1 MINNFSSKKV
11 QKDLYKITKKKFSI
25 EYINKTIKVIFEN
38 IVLSKKKK
46 FLISGAQG
54 CGKTTLL
61 KLINKNFNNFYNL
74 SPLCIS
80 LDDYYLTKKQRS
92 ELSNKIH
99 PLFITRGV
107 PGTHDIEKLVKTIS
121 LFDKKKYP
129 IKLNKF
135 DKLFDDRSNK
145 IEIISS
151 KKDILI
157 LEGWCCDCSFIEK
170 KYLEKNFNKIE
181 KIDKNYIWRNY
192 YNNKLKNEYRSLF
205 SRFEYSIF
213 LKVPNFKNVLDWR
226 LNQEKKLLLS
236 SRKKNNFMK
245 LNDIKNF
252 ILYYEKIT
260 KWMLLKKNIKASLII
275 YIDHNQKINRIIKK
289 KTTF

>member
-11 QKDLYKITKKKFSI
+11 QKDLYKITKQKFSI

-121 LFDKKKYP
+121 LFDKKK
-129 IKLNKF
+129 I
-135 DKLFDDRSNK
+135 SNK
-145 IEIISS
+145 
-151 KKDILI
+151 
-157 LEGWCCDCSFIEK
+157 
-170 KYLEKNFNKIE
+170 
-181 KIDKNYIWRNY
+181 
-192 YNNKLKNEYRSLF
+192 
-205 SRFEYSIF
+205 
-213 LKVPNFKNVLDWR
+213 
-226 LNQEKKLLLS
+226 
-236 SRKKNNFMK
+236 
-245 LNDIKNF
+245 
-252 ILYYEKIT
+252 T
-260 KWMLLKKNIKASLII
+260 
-275 YIDHNQKINRIIKK
+275 
-289 KTTF
+289 

>member
-1 MINNFSSKKV
+1 MINNFSSKKI
-11 QKDLYKITKKKFSI
+11 QKDLYKITKQKFSLK
-25 EYINKTIKVIFEN
+25 YIDKTIKIIFEN

-61 KLINKNFNNFYNL
+61 KLINKNFYNFYNL

-80 LDDYYLTKKQRS
+80 LDDYYLTKNQRS
-92 ELSNKIH
+92 HLSNKIH

-107 PGTHDIEKLVKTIS
+107 PGTHDIEKLVKTIN

-157 LEGWCCDCSFIEK
+157 LEGWCCNCSFIEK
-170 KYLEKNFNKIE
+170 EYLEKNFNKIE
-181 KIDKNYIWRNY
+181 KMDNYYIWRNY
-192 YNNKLKNEYRSLF
+192 YNNKLKNEYKSLF
-205 SRFEYSIF
+205 NKFEYSIF
-213 LKVPNFKNVLDWR
+213 LKIPNFKNVLDWR
-226 LNQEKKLLLS
+226 LNQEKQLLS
-236 SRKKNNFMK
+236 ISRKKNNFMK

-275 YIDHNQKINRIIKK
+275 YIDKNQKIKRIIKK
-289 KTTF
+289 KATF